1 MSVTTGH
8 LSEIEIESLVD
19 REMDEGQSALAES
32 HLATCQE
39 CARRLLAA
47 TQLKQA
53 VREGAVRY
61 HASPAFQR
69 RMMQSHTR
77 ERSARTGL
85 AKGRAWRL
93 TPGPAW
99 MLPLAASLLIVVALG
114 VALGV
119 PLVLGTNHLA
129 RRDAL
134 AAEVLDQHIA
144 MLAGGAAPEVLS
156 SDKHTVRPWFQGKL
170 PFAFNLPDAL
180 PADTTLEGANV
191 TYVQGEPAAELLFR
205 IRKHRASVF
214 VTAKRSDVWL
224 TDGVFS
230 RSGFHLAV
238 RETGTLRLVGVTDA
252 DAAALEGLMR
262 VIVAAQK

>member
-1 MSVTTGH
+1 MSGTTGH
-8 LSEIEIESLVD
+8 LSEIEIASLVD
-19 REMDEGQSALAES
+19 REMDEEQSALAQS
-32 HLATCQE
+32 HVATCPE
-39 CARRLLAA
+39 CARRALMAER
-47 TQLKQA
+47 LKRA

-61 HASPAFQR
+61 QASPAFQR
-69 RMMQSHTR
+69 RMMQPHAP
-77 ERSARTGL
+77 ER
-85 AKGRAWRL
+85 GRSRPVGWL
-93 TPGPAW
+93 PW

-114 VALGV
+114 AA
-119 PLVLGTNHLA
+119 LVLGSNRIT

-170 PFAFNLPDAL
+170 PFAFSLPDTL
-180 PADTTLEGANV
+180 PPDTTLEGANV
-191 TYVQGEPAAELLFR
+191 TYVQGEPAAELIYR

-214 VTAKRSDVWL
+214 VTENRARMWL
-224 TDGVFS
+224 MDGAFS

-252 DAAALEGLMR
+252 DAGALEALLR
-262 VIVAAQK
+262 AIVAAQK